1 MAAGDTDAM
10 SRSTRWSR
18 PARAS
23 GDWSSRRC
31 VSTNLRKPGSR
42 AIFLPTARPWRMR
55 TYERCLAYAASYR
68 FCRRLFCTSYPLT
81 LLGRFSDFAIAAIEY
96 PRSRRI
102 SISHRSAFL
111 MRTHFLL
118 FSSSKYTASSEF
130 QRAGA
135 LWHQPKTGS
144 PTHNAEDPMAK
155 ANVKKKV
162 KPDRRTKAEL
172 IEALGA
178 REEEVSIAQGE
189 TSRLQVALERATNKI
204 LQFSEQLAEKQK
216 HLDGVREEAR
226 RTRNIAETLVSL
238 IALENK
244 PKVLKAKIAEALRRQ
259 RQELAD
265 YKDQVRWIVAAG
277 YDQALSRDSEWPA
290 GTDGSGAISFF

>member
-1 MAAGDTDAM
+1 
-10 SRSTRWSR
+10 
-18 PARAS
+18 
-23 GDWSSRRC
+23 
-31 VSTNLRKPGSR
+31 
-42 AIFLPTARPWRMR
+42 
-55 TYERCLAYAASYR
+55 
-68 FCRRLFCTSYPLT
+68 
-81 LLGRFSDFAIAAIEY
+81 
-96 PRSRRI
+96 
-102 SISHRSAFL
+102 
-111 MRTHFLL
+111 
-118 FSSSKYTASSEF
+118 
-130 QRAGA
+130 
-135 LWHQPKTGS
+135 
-144 PTHNAEDPMAK
+144 MAK

-290 GTDGSGAISFF
+290 GTDGSGAISFFDFLREAVLDKAEGTTIPLDRVAAILEQLRKDFPQPTGAHPRGAGHAAQGV